1 MQSPPLCRRSRPA
14 FLLLDV
20 LLGISVFAI
29 ITGAVGYGI
38 LYSQRVSIQSGDRMR
53 AVTVAANAL
62 EGVRAI
68 RDEDFALLTAGIHGV
83 GVGSAGRFTFTGSGM
98 VTADGFRTTVT
109 VERPATDHAI
119 VTAVVAWS
127 FGVERTG
134 TAALTLELTDWRQEK
149 EIGNWA
155 SPSLDGA
162 FISEDP
168 LEFNAIA
175 VKGNYAFVTSETDH
189 GGVGLYVFDITDT
202 SSPQRVAEGFSL
214 DVAGRQ
220 LVVAGTTL
228 YVLTASPSAEI
239 RVYDISSPDTL
250 SADDLLG
257 SFNLPGEGLGRSIAL
272 FGSTLFVT
280 SGEDAIADQLYSLS
294 ISNPAQIT
302 LLDSTH
308 DDGGYLGISLHN
320 GYAYI
325 ASSEDV
331 SELVVADVYT
341 PSDLRVAAGSGYNL
355 TDTPDGL
362 AVAAFGTSALLGRSV
377 GDTIEELVL
386 FDIANNPVPSPP
398 PGPWYHDI
406 GGNVV
411 ALDTDP
417 TGRYAFLATDKD
429 AKQFQVVDLWKFVS
443 GLPPEAAYKSTTTG
457 VGRGVKY
464 DILRDRTYFTTTNAF
479 IIYKPAP

>member
-1 MQSPPLCRRSRPA
+1 MQFPLLRCRSRPG

-38 LYSQRVSIQSGDRMR
+38 LYSQRVGIQSGDRMR
-53 AVTVAANAL
+53 AVTIAANAL
-62 EGVRAI
+62 EGARAI
-68 RDEDFALLTAGIHGV
+68 RDEDFSLLTAGVHGV
-83 GVGSAGRFTFTGSGM
+83 EIGSTGRFTFAGSGTM
-98 VTADGFRTTVT
+98 TADGFRTTVT
-109 VERPATDHAI
+109 VERLETDRAI
-119 VTAVVAWS
+119 VTAVTTWS

-134 TAALTLELTDWRQEK
+134 TASLIVELTNWRQEK

-155 SPSLDGA
+155 SPSLDGS

-175 VKGNYAFVTSETDH
+175 VKGDYAFVTSETDH

-202 SSPQRVAEGFSL
+202 SQPQRVADGFSL
-214 DVAGRQ
+214 DAAGKQ

-228 YVLTASPSAEI
+228 YILATSPSAEI
-239 RVYDISSPDTL
+239 RVYNISSPETL
-250 SADDLLG
+250 STDDLLG
-257 SFNLPGEGLGRSIAL
+257 SFNLPGEGLGRSLAL

-280 SGEDAIADQLYSLS
+280 SGEDAAVDQLYSLS
-294 ISNPAQIT
+294 VSNPTQIT
-302 LLDSTH
+302 LLDSVH
-308 DDGGYLGISLHN
+308 DDGGYFDISLHN

-377 GDTIEELVL
+377 GDTTEELVL
-386 FDIANNPVPSPP
+386 FDIADNPVPSPP
-398 PGPWYHDI
+398 PGPWYHNI
-406 GGNVV
+406 GGNVT

-429 AKQFQVVDLWKFVS
+429 EKQFQVVDLWKFVA